1 MTNPNQ
7 PQAASDPFD
16 FMSKMDPAFNATPA
30 ELETEAT
37 SGKIPDGT
45 YLTAIDNAAVDV
57 SKKSNEHM
65 FFMEFQVSTGIRK
78 NRKFRKFHMLSSKGQ
93 PLMENIPRIK
103 GDLELLGL
111 RLPKFSDLKTQAATL
126 KGAVVIVKLVT
137 RGEFQNV
144 YLQRRVNDATE
155 IATLMTT
162 MGAPGF
168 NPAPATTGGGAAKA
182 PTTAP
187 SSGGP
192 DFGESEP
199 PAAAAGGSADIPF

>member
-16 FMSKMDPAFNATPA
+16 FMSQMDPAFNATPG

-37 SGKIPDGT
+37 SGKVPDGT
-45 YLTAIDNAAVDV
+45 YLTVIDNAAVDI
-57 SKKSNEHM
+57 SKRSHDHM
-65 FFMEFQVSTGIRK
+65 FFMEFQITTGIRK
-78 NRKFRKFHMLSSKGQ
+78 NRKFRKFHMLSSKGH

-103 GDLELLGL
+103 GDLELLGM
-111 RLPKFSDLKTQAATL
+111 RLPKFSDLKTQAPTL

-137 RGEFQNV
+137 RGDFQSV
-144 YLQRRVNDATE
+144 FLQRRVNDAAE
-155 IATLMTT
+155 IAALTAT

-168 NPAPATTGGGAAKA
+168 NPNPAATGGGAAKA

-187 SSGGP
+187 GGGGP